1 MTSWDFYSRT
11 LDRIVW
17 TDGTGATDTR
27 RRVDKLLATVPQLG
41 NISSSEIADLRD
53 LPPDALSPR
62 TVVVRQPQRGDLGR
76 CPGTHGHL
84 CCNYLTLNVYLG
96 CTLGCTYCI
105 MQSYLR
111 NRTLEVHL
119 PTADT
124 IAEIRAI
131 AQRQPDRVIRL
142 GTGEVGDSLLYDPLF
157 GISSDLIENLK
168 DIGKLRFELKTKTDY
183 VDHLPVDCL
192 PGNNRSTDEDAPQR
206 NVVVSFSLNPPEIV
220 TAEEGSAA
228 SLAARLA
235 AAHRAVQRGYR
246 LAFHFDPMIHI
257 SDWQRAYGDVIEQL
271 RAFRHSSPA
280 WISLGTLRYPPSL
293 KGIIEDRP
301 YALDEFTTSNDG
313 KMRYLQPIRA
323 EMYRFAK
330 ERIRAV
336 LPDTPT
342 YLCMESSAVWR
353 NMQRAAGGD
362 EPLLRDIMRPVEIG
376 GSV

>member
-11 LDRIVW
+11 LDQIVW
-17 TDGTGATDTR
+17 SDGTGASDTR
-27 RRVDKLLATVPQLG
+27 RRVDDLLGSVPQLR
-41 NISSSEIADLRD
+41 NIASREIGDLRD
-53 LPPDALSPR
+53 LPAETLSPR
-62 TVVVRQPQRGDLGR
+62 TIVVRQPQRGDLGR

-119 PTADT
+119 PTQET
-124 IAEIRAI
+124 VAEIRAV
-131 AQRQPDRVIRL
+131 AERQPDRVVRL

-157 GISSDLIENLK
+157 GISSELIEGLE
-168 DIGKLRFELKTKTDY
+168 DVEQLRFELKTKTDY
-183 VDHLPVDCL
+183 IDHLPA
-192 PGNNRSTDEDAPQR
+192 GRDAAGR

-228 SLAARLA
+228 PLEARLA
-235 AAHRAVQRGYR
+235 AAHRAADRGYR

-257 SDWQRAYGDVIEQL
+257 PDWQRAYGEVIDRL
-271 RAFRHSSPA
+271 AAFGETSPE

-301 YALDEFTTSNDG
+301 YALDEFAPSKDG

-330 ERIRAV
+330 ERIRTV
-336 LPDTPT
+336 LPETPV

-362 EPLLRDIMRPVEIG
+362 ERLLRDIMRPVEIG
-376 GSV
+376 GVG